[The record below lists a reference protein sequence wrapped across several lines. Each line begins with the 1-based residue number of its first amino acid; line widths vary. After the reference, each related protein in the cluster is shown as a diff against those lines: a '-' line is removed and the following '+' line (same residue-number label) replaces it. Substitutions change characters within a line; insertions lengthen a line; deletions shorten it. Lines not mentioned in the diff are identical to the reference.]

1 MRRRLGP
8 TVAFRLGIRDREAA
22 RRSVRRILEWDFDRI
37 LPGHGEIVEAGT
49 SSGGISPG
57 CFADA
62 GAVG

>member
-37 LPGHGEIVEAGT
+37 LPGHGEIVEAG
-49 SSGGISPG
+49 GRDKLRRDL
-57 CFADA
+57 ARLLR
-62 GAVG
+62 